1 MHATLAMSPVPVIRE
16 QVLRDPRYPVH
27 KIADRLLPYLRVLA
41 EQFHPRQIILFGSY
55 ACGQPDAHSDVD
67 LIIVKDLKHSA
78 VRELTEILKAWRPI
92 RWRGNSL
99 PFELLLETPA
109 SHENRA
115 GKSGSFYAE
124 AVRSG
129 LRLA

>member
-1 MHATLAMSPVPVIRE
+1 MTLTSPTTTVIRE
-16 QVLRDPRYPVH
+16 DALRDPRYPVH

-67 LIIVKDLKHSA
+67 LIIVKDLEQSA
-78 VRELTEILKAWRPI
+78 MRELGAILKAWRPI

-109 SHENRA
+109 GHAERA
-115 GKSGSFYAE
+115 GKAGSFYAE
-124 AVRSG
+124 AVHSG